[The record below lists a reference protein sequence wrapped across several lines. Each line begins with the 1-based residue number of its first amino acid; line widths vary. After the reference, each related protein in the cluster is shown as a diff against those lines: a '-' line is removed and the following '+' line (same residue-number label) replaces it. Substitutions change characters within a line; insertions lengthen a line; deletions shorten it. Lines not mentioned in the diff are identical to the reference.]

1 MKAWNAVLTILV
13 AVLLMGYMNLYCNE
27 MEIDGNSAGVLISAL
42 AVAVTFLIGWQI
54 VNAIEVNQT
63 LKKSQKE
70 AELKFEQLAAN
81 LEEKIKNVQLE
92 QEATMFFNF
101 GWSAIKNENVHE
113 RSLLACDA
121 LSRAYNCFYNA
132 LIRYS
137 SARSKLNRL
146 ELCIIQMQ
154 MCIALIEDVKFSSRE
169 YDACDEIFNDIDK
182 YNIPDSILED
192 IRKLHLSR
200 HEIGVNQDD
209 ENLRKRDEKI
219 QT

>member
-1 MKAWNAVLTILV
+1 MKAWNVVLSILV
-13 AVLLMGYMNLYCNE
+13 VFLLIMYMNLYCNE
-27 MEIDGNSAGVLISAL
+27 MEIDSNSAGVLISAL

-70 AELKFEQLAAN
+70 AELKFVQLAAN

-113 RSLLACDA
+113 RTLLACDA

-146 ELCIIQMQ
+146 ELCIIQMK

-169 YDACDEIFNDIDK
+169 YDACENIYKEIDK
-182 YNIPDSILED
+182 YNLPTKILKD
-192 IRKLHLSR
+192 IQGLYLDR
-200 HEIGVNQDD
+200 HNIGVNPND
-209 ENLRKRDEKI
+209 ENSRKWDERNI
-219 QT
+219 

>member
-113 RSLLACDA
+113 RSLLGRIIVSIMR
-121 LSRAYNCFYNA
+121 LYVILQRAASSIDWNCVLFKC
-132 LIRYS
+132 R
-137 SARSKLNRL
+137 
-146 ELCIIQMQ
+146 C
-154 MCIALIEDVKFSSRE
+154 V
-169 YDACDEIFNDIDK
+169 
-182 YNIPDSILED
+182 
-192 IRKLHLSR
+192 
-200 HEIGVNQDD
+200 
-209 ENLRKRDEKI
+209 LR
-219 QT
+219 